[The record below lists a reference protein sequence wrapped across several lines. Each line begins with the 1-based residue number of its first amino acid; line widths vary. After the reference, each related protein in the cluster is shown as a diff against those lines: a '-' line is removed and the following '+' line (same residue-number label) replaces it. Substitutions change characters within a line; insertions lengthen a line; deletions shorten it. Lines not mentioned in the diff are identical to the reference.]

1 MIFAIGSVRKR
12 NSNIS
17 IFLQIKTRRMKTW
30 EERFTEQMASAESTV
45 GTALK
50 KGHVET
56 ANRIAMRVHKRAKKG
71 GFVSSFT
78 VLLHLENPNS
88 KTRLF
93 QSQAS

>member
-1 MIFAIGSVRKR
+1 
-12 NSNIS
+12 
-17 IFLQIKTRRMKTW
+17 MKTW
-30 EERFTEQMASAESTV
+30 EERFTEQMASGECTV
-45 GTALK
+45 RTALK
-50 KGHVET
+50 KGHVGT